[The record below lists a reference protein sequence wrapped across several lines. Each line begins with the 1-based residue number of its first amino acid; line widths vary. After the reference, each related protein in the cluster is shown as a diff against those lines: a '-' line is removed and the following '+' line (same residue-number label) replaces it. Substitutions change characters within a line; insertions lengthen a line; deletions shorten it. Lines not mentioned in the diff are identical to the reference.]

1 VYEVDMDDNYFY
13 PEEDEP
19 VSNYDLYD
27 VEEEWMGIMLPFL
40 IIAAIINAIL
50 SLFPGEDT

>member
-1 VYEVDMDDNYFY
+1 MDDNYFY